1 LNFLTRYR
9 AINYR
14 LRDMSATRPYESP
27 LRAEQLEQTR
37 LRILEATTE
46 VLADPASEEVTIP
59 LVARRARVS
68 LRTVYR
74 HFATREV
81 LFDAWAD
88 WVDERLQI
96 HLHSYPESAEQLAA
110 FARELYRSY
119 DESES
124 LVRAILTSRAARV
137 VRERT
142 RRSRQ
147 RAFNRAMRE
156 LTEGLELKER
166 AQAVAVVYLL
176 VSAPAWQAMR
186 EQSGL
191 DGVEAGRAAA
201 WALRVLT
208 DELRRN
214 PASLKEVDE

>member
-1 LNFLTRYR
+1 MYPH
-9 AINYR
+9 
-14 LRDMSATRPYESP
+14 RDMSATRPYDSP
-27 LRAEQLEQTR
+27 LRAEQMEQTR

-46 VLADPASEEVTIP
+46 VLADPASDEVTIP
-59 LVARRARVS
+59 LVAKRAQVS

-74 HFATREV
+74 HFATREA
-81 LFDAWAD
+81 LFDAWAE

-96 HLHSYPESAEQLAA
+96 HLHSYPESAEELPA
-110 FARELYRSY
+110 FAGELYRSY
-119 DESES
+119 DESAS
-124 LVRAILTSRAARV
+124 LVRAMLVSRAGRA

-142 RRSRQ
+142 RYRRQ
-147 RAFNRAMRE
+147 RVFNRAMRE
-156 LTEGLELKER
+156 LTAGLEPKER
-166 AQAVAVVYLL
+166 ARVLAVVYLL

-191 DGVEAGRAAA
+191 DGVEAGKAAA

>member
-1 LNFLTRYR
+1 
-9 AINYR
+9 
-14 LRDMSATRPYESP
+14 MSATRPYESP

-59 LVARRARVS
+59 LVAKRARVS

-81 LFDAWAD
+81 LFDAWAE

-96 HLHSYPESAEQLAA
+96 HLHSYPENAEQLGA
-110 FARELYRSY
+110 FARQLYRSY

-124 LVRAILTSRAARV
+124 LVRAMLTSRAARV

-142 RRSRQ
+142 RRRRQ

-156 LTEGLELKER
+156 LTEGLEPKER
-166 AQAVAVVYLL
+166 AQAHAVVYLL

-191 DGVEAGRAAA
+191 DGDEAGRAAA

>member
-1 LNFLTRYR
+1 
-9 AINYR
+9 
-14 LRDMSATRPYESP
+14 MSATRTYESP
-27 LRAEQLEQTR
+27 LRAEQMEQTR
-37 LRILEATTE
+37 VRILEATTE

-59 LVARRARVS
+59 VVAKRARVS

-74 HFATREV
+74 HFPTRDA
-81 LFDAWAD
+81 LFDAWAE

-96 HLHSYPESAEQLAA
+96 RLHSYPEAAEQLGP

-119 DESES
+119 DESAS
-124 LVRAILTSRAARV
+124 LVRAMLASKAGRA

-142 RRSRQ
+142 RRRRQ
-147 RAFNRAMRE
+147 RAFNRAMRD
-156 LTEGLELKER
+156 LTAGLEPKER
-166 AQAVAVVYLL
+166 AGALAVIYLL

-191 DGVEAGRAAA
+191 DGVEAGKAAA

>member
-1 LNFLTRYR
+1 MSS
-9 AINYR
+9 AI
-14 LRDMSATRPYESP
+14 RPRSYESP

-37 LRILEATTE
+37 VRILEATTE

-59 LVARRARVS
+59 LVAKRARVS

-74 HFATREV
+74 HFATREA
-81 LFDAWAD
+81 LFDAWAE

-96 HLHSYPESAEQLAA
+96 HLHSYPESAEQLGP

-119 DESES
+119 DESGL
-124 LVRAILTSRAARV
+124 LVRAMLTSRAARA

-142 RRSRQ
+142 RRRRQ
-147 RAFNRAMRE
+147 RGFNRAMRG
-156 LTEGLELKER
+156 LTAGLEPKER
-166 AQAVAVVYLL
+166 ARVVAVVYLL

-191 DGVEAGRAAA
+191 DGVEAGKAAA

-208 DELRRN
+208 EELRRN
-214 PASLKEVDE
+214 PASLKEVEE

>member
-1 LNFLTRYR
+1 V
-9 AINYR
+9 
-14 LRDMSATRPYESP
+14 SATRPYESP
-27 LRAEQLEQTR
+27 LRAAQTEQTR
-37 LRILEATTE
+37 LRILEATTD

-59 LVARRARVS
+59 LVAKRAQVS

-74 HFATREV
+74 HFATREA
-81 LFDAWAD
+81 LLDAWAE

-96 HLHSYPESAEQLAA
+96 HLQSYPDSAERLGP

-119 DESES
+119 DEAGA
-124 LVRAILTSRAARV
+124 LVRAMLASKAGRAM
-137 VRERT
+137 RERT
-142 RRSRQ
+142 RRRRQ
-147 RAFNRAMRE
+147 RGFNRAMRD
-156 LTEGLELKER
+156 LTAGLDPQER
-166 AQAVAVVYLL
+166 ARALAVVYLL

-191 DGVEAGRAAA
+191 DGVEAGKAAA

-214 PASLKEVDE
+214 PASLKEVGE

>member
-1 LNFLTRYR
+1 
-9 AINYR
+9 
-14 LRDMSATRPYESP
+14 MSTTRPYESP
-27 LRAEQLEQTR
+27 LRAEQMEQTR

-46 VLADPASEEVTIP
+46 VVADPASEEVTIP
-59 LVARRARVS
+59 LVAKRARVS

-81 LFDAWAD
+81 LFDAWAE
-88 WVDERLQI
+88 WVDERLRI
-96 HLHSYPESAEQLAA
+96 HLHSYPESADELAP
-110 FARELYRSY
+110 FARDLFRSY
-119 DESES
+119 DESDS
-124 LVRAILTSRAARV
+124 LVRAMLTSKAGRA

-142 RRSRQ
+142 RRRRK
-147 RAFNRAMRE
+147 RAFGRAMRE
-156 LTEGLELKER
+156 LTAGLDPEER
-166 AQAVAVVYLL
+166 ARAQAVVYLL

-191 DGVEAGRAAA
+191 DGVEAGKAAA

-214 PASLKEVDE
+214 PASLEEVDE

>member
-1 LNFLTRYR
+1 
-9 AINYR
+9 
-14 LRDMSATRPYESP
+14 MSATRPYESP
-27 LRAEQLEQTR
+27 LRAEQMEQTR

-46 VLADPASEEVTIP
+46 VVADPASEEVTIP
-59 LVARRARVS
+59 LVAKRARVS
-68 LRTVYR
+68 RRTVYR
-74 HFATREV
+74 HFATREA
-81 LFDAWAD
+81 LFDAWAE
-88 WVDERLQI
+88 WVDERLRI
-96 HLHSYPESAEQLAA
+96 HLHSYPESAQQLAP

-119 DESES
+119 DESAL
-124 LVRAILTSRAARV
+124 LVRAMLTSRAARA

-142 RRSRQ
+142 RGRRQ
-147 RAFNRAMRE
+147 RGFNRAMRE
-156 LTEGLELKER
+156 LTVGLEPKER
-166 AQAVAVVYLL
+166 ARALAVVYLL

-191 DGVEAGRAAA
+191 DGVEAGQAAA

>member
-1 LNFLTRYR
+1 
-9 AINYR
+9 
-14 LRDMSATRPYESP
+14 MSATRTYDSP

-37 LRILEATTE
+37 RRILEATTE
-46 VLADPASEEVTIP
+46 VLADAATEEVTIP
-59 LVARRARVS
+59 IVAKRARVS

-74 HFATREV
+74 HFATREA
-81 LFDAWAD
+81 LFDAWAE

-96 HLHSYPESAEQLAA
+96 HLHSYPESAEQLAP
-110 FARELYRSY
+110 FARDLYRSY
-119 DESES
+119 DESAS
-124 LVRAILTSRAARV
+124 LVRAMLTSRAARA

-142 RRSRQ
+142 RRRRQ
-147 RAFNRAMRE
+147 RGFNHAMRG
-156 LTEGLELKER
+156 LTAGLEPKER
-166 AQAVAVVYLL
+166 ARALAIVYLL

-191 DGVEAGRAAA
+191 DGVEAGKAAA

-214 PASLKEVDE
+214 PAGLKEVEE

>member
-1 LNFLTRYR
+1 M
-9 AINYR
+9 
-14 LRDMSATRPYESP
+14 RDMSATRPYESP
-27 LRAEQLEQTR
+27 LRVEQMEQTR
-37 LRILEATTE
+37 RRILEATTE

-59 LVARRARVS
+59 LVAKRARVS

-74 HFATREV
+74 HFATREA
-81 LFDAWAD
+81 LFDVWAE

-96 HLHSYPESAEQLAA
+96 NLHSYPESADQLGP

-119 DESES
+119 DESGS
-124 LVRAILTSRAARV
+124 LVRAMLASKAGRA

-142 RRSRQ
+142 RRRRQ
-147 RAFNRAMRE
+147 RAFGRAMRD
-156 LTEGLELKER
+156 LTAGLEPKER
-166 AQAVAVVYLL
+166 ARALAVVYLL

-191 DGVEAGRAAA
+191 DGVEAGKAAA

>member
-1 LNFLTRYR
+1 M
-9 AINYR
+9 
-14 LRDMSATRPYESP
+14 RDMSATRPYESP
-27 LRAEQLEQTR
+27 LRVEQMEQTR
-37 LRILEATTE
+37 RRILEATTE

-59 LVARRARVS
+59 LVAKRARVS

-74 HFATREV
+74 HFATREA
-81 LFDAWAD
+81 LFDVWAE

-96 HLHSYPESAEQLAA
+96 HLHSYPESADQLGP

-119 DESES
+119 DESGS
-124 LVRAILTSRAARV
+124 LVRAMLASKAGRA

-142 RRSRQ
+142 RRRRQ
-147 RAFNRAMRE
+147 RAFGRAMRD
-156 LTEGLELKER
+156 LTAGLEPKER
-166 AQAVAVVYLL
+166 ARALAVVYLL

-191 DGVEAGRAAA
+191 DGVEAGKAAA

>member
-1 LNFLTRYR
+1 
-9 AINYR
+9 
-14 LRDMSATRPYESP
+14 MSATRPYESP
-27 LRAEQLEQTR
+27 LRAEQIEQTR

-46 VLADPASEEVTIP
+46 VVADPASEEVTIP
-59 LVARRARVS
+59 LVAKRARVS

-74 HFATREV
+74 HFAAREA
-81 LFDAWAD
+81 LFDAWAE
-88 WVDERLQI
+88 WVDERLRI
-96 HLHSYPESAEQLAA
+96 HLHSYPESAEQLAP

-119 DESES
+119 DESAS
-124 LVRAILTSRAARV
+124 LVRAMLTSRAARA

-142 RRSRQ
+142 RRRRQ
-147 RAFNRAMRE
+147 RGFNRAMRE
-156 LTEGLELKER
+156 LTAGLEPKER
-166 AQAVAVVYLL
+166 ARALAVVYLL

-191 DGVEAGRAAA
+191 NGVEAGKAAA

>member
-1 LNFLTRYR
+1 
-9 AINYR
+9 
-14 LRDMSATRPYESP
+14 MSATRAYESP

-37 LRILEATTE
+37 VRILEATTE
-46 VLADPASEEVTIP
+46 VVADPASEEVTIP
-59 LVARRARVS
+59 LVAKRARVS
-68 LRTVYR
+68 PRTVYR
-74 HFATREV
+74 HFATREA
-81 LFDAWAD
+81 LFDAWAE

-96 HLHSYPESAEQLAA
+96 HLHSYPESAERLAP

-119 DESES
+119 EESAS
-124 LVRAILTSRAARV
+124 LVRAMLTSRAARA

-142 RRSRQ
+142 RRRRQ
-147 RAFNRAMRE
+147 RAFNRALAE
-156 LTEGLELKER
+156 LTAGLEPVER
-166 AQAVAVVYLL
+166 ARVRAVVYLL

>member
-1 LNFLTRYR
+1 
-9 AINYR
+9 
-14 LRDMSATRPYESP
+14 MSATRPYESP

-46 VLADPASEEVTIP
+46 VLADPSSEEVTIP
-59 LVARRARVS
+59 LVAKRAQVA

-74 HFATREV
+74 HFATREA
-81 LFDAWAD
+81 LFDAWAE
-88 WVDERLQI
+88 WVDDRLRI
-96 HLHSYPESAEQLAA
+96 HLHSYPESVEQLGP

-119 DESES
+119 DESAS
-124 LVRAILTSRAARV
+124 LVRAMLSSRAARV

-142 RRSRQ
+142 RRR
-147 RAFNRAMRE
+147 RRRGFNRAMGE
-156 LTEGLELKER
+156 LTAGLEPKER
-166 AQAVAVVYLL
+166 ARVLAVVYLL

-191 DGVEAGRAAA
+191 DGVEAGKAAA

-214 PASLKEVDE
+214 PASLKEVDEWRS